1 MKCVFGVH
9 PVLFIAGFLC
19 SVSFYRLHINF
30 TYSDALKAAK
40 YCISMCPTSTHFW
53 GCAGCPLGLVLYTLH
68 STNCHASPVGVW
80 FAHTPYNTDH
90 WHNDYNNG
98 ITLFQNCYTD
108 SVQTCAASSVA
119 SEVEVYPH
127 SGSTGTTMYIKYVTQ
142 NSTIYFNSMT
152 SKEEELHAL
161 QQLTYMIIH
170 NFMKSDIKFL
180 NKVHSRSHLSRL
192 FHSWHIVCDGQV

>member
-1 MKCVFGVH
+1 
-9 PVLFIAGFLC
+9 
-19 SVSFYRLHINF
+19 
-30 TYSDALKAAK
+30 
-40 YCISMCPTSTHFW
+40 MCPTPTHFW
-53 GCAGCPLGLVLYTLH
+53 GCAGCPLELVLYTLH

-80 FAHTPYNTDH
+80 FAHTPHNTDH

-127 SGSTGTTMYIKYVTQ
+127 SGSTGTTMYKKYVTQ

-180 NKVHSRSHLSRL
+180 NKVHSRGHLSRI